1 MRIVFVFWLLF
12 GGIVLLQAETL
23 VVAAGESFGGNVL
36 GVDEIRLIYLGKKF
50 RLGNQKIL
58 PLNLG
63 IDNPLRNRFEQ
74 QVLGEDRDTLAHNWL
89 QAHYLGHHA
98 PKVLKSPETVA
109 EFLTK
114 IDHSLGYLD
123 EDTALKYHLKILFRL
138 KE

>member
-1 MRIVFVFWLLF
+1 MALVFWLLF
-12 GGIVLLQAETL
+12 SGIVQLQSETL
-23 VVAAGESFGGNVL
+23 VIAAGESFGVNVL
-36 GVDEIRLIYLGKKF
+36 GIDEIRSIYLGKKF
-50 RLGNQKIL
+50 RLGNQKL
-58 PLNLG
+58 FPLNLG
-63 IDNPLRNRFEQ
+63 IDNPLRNKFEQ

-114 IDHSLGYLD
+114 IDNSMGYLD